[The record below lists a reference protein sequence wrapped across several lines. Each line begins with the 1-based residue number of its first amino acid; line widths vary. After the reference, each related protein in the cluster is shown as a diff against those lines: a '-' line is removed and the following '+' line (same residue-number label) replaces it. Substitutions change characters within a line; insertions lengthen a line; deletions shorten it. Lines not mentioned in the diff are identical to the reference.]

1 MAFMST
7 TRETMSVAEIASLVA
22 LLTSLVAISI
32 DAMLPA
38 LPEIG
43 RTFNVI
49 EQNDTQLVVGL
60 FLLGNTFGQL
70 LFGPLSD
77 AFGRKPIVVIALILF
92 LIGCVLSVT
101 ADSFVTLL
109 FGRILQGVGAS
120 GPRTVSVSMVR
131 DLYSGRSMARIMSI
145 AMTIFIIVPIIAP
158 ALGQVIM
165 FLAGWRYIFGVFI
178 GVGMLGLVWVLIR
191 QPETLAERN
200 RRPLHLSN
208 IVEGFVTVVRTRL
221 VLGYA
226 LAMGTTFGSFV
237 GFLNSVQQIFHETFG
252 VGKLFPFLFGFMA
265 LFTAIALIYNTKIVM
280 KSGMQKIV
288 RMAMGTGSVI
298 SFFYFVLCITG
309 HGFGLFGFMVWGAL
323 SFFCIGMCFGNLNAL
338 AMEPLGQMAGIGA
351 AVVGFLASLVAILAG
366 IPLGRAYDG
375 TQLPLIAGFTVLG
388 VIGLVFALWAERGSV
403 KDSGGN

>member
-1 MAFMST
+1 MFRA
-7 TRETMSVAEIASLVA
+7 
-22 LLTSLVAISI
+22 
-32 DAMLPA
+32 
-38 LPEIG
+38 
-43 RTFNVI
+43 
-49 EQNDTQLVVGL
+49 
-60 FLLGNTFGQL
+60 
-70 LFGPLSD
+70 
-77 AFGRKPIVVIALILF
+77 
-92 LIGCVLSVT
+92 GCVLSIT
-101 ADSFVTLL
+101 ADSFVMLL
-109 FGRILQGVGAS
+109 IGRILQGVGAS

-131 DLYSGRSMARIMSI
+131 DLYSGREMARIMSI

-165 FLAGWRYIFGVFI
+165 FLAGWRYIFVVFM

-191 QPETLAERN
+191 QPETLAENN

-208 IVEGFVTVVRTRL
+208 IIEGFVTVVRTRL

-252 VGKLFPFLFGFMA
+252 VGKLFPLLFGLMA

-280 KSGMQKIV
+280 KIGMQKIV
-288 RMAMGTGSVI
+288 RMGMGTGSVI

-323 SFFCIGMCFGNLNAL
+323 SFFCIGLCFGNLNAL

-366 IPLGRAYDG
+366 IPIGRAYDG
-375 TQLPLIAGFTVLG
+375 TQLPLITGFTLLG
-388 VIGLVFALWAERGSV
+388 VIGLVFVLWAERGSL
-403 KDSGGN
+403 KDSVNN

>member
-7 TRETMSVAEIASLVA
+7 TRETMSVGETASLVA

-43 RTFNVI
+43 RNFNVI
-49 EQNDTQLVVGL
+49 EQNDTQLVIGL

-101 ADSFVTLL
+101 ADSFAALL

-145 AMTIFIIVPIIAP
+145 AMTIFIMVPIIAP

-191 QPETLAERN
+191 QPETLAEKN

-208 IVEGFVTVVRTRL
+208 IIEGFVTIVRTRL

-226 LAMGTTFGSFV
+226 LAMGATFGSFV
-237 GFLNSVQQIFHETFG
+237 GFLNSAQQIFHETFG
-252 VGKLFPFLFGFMA
+252 VGKLFPLLFGVMA

-280 KSGMQKIV
+280 KIGMQKIV
-288 RMAMGTGSVI
+288 RMGMGAGSVI

-309 HGFGLFGFMVWGAL
+309 HGFGLAGFMVWGAL
-323 SFFCIGMCFGNLNAL
+323 SFFCIGLCFGNLNAL

-375 TQLPLIAGFTVLG
+375 TQLPLITGFTVLG
-388 VIGLVFALWAERGSV
+388 VIGLMFALWAERGSL
-403 KDSGGN
+403 KDSVNN